1 MIPPHEPLDEEAR
14 ETSEY
19 ASLLAESIRD
29 QEWSANYL
37 EHPALIDARAR
48 GDERPVT
55 PVALYVDAVP
65 YSQSDSVVGFWVY
78 PLVTERRFYAQCCAS
93 AIYALAVARV
103 GAVSG

>member
-1 MIPPHEPLDEEAR
+1 MIPPHEPLDKEAR

-19 ASLLAESIRD
+19 ASLFAESIRD

-48 GDERPVT
+48 GDEKPVT

-65 YSQSDSVVGFWVY
+65 YSQSDHVVGFGVYSWVA
-78 PLVTERRFYAQCCAS
+78 ERRLCAQ
-93 AIYALAVARV
+93 
-103 GAVSG
+103 